1 MKYHDWKILSRYP
14 EDLISVVLKNRHITN
29 PELFFK
35 PDYSTLPKSDDF
47 PGLKKAAKIIF
58 EVKAKKQTVG
68 LFMDYDAD
76 GICGGAIIFKA
87 LAELQIKV
95 EAYIPKREEGYGLSA
110 AAVEHFKK
118 AGISLLITVDCGI
131 RNNKE
136 IDLSRKLGMK
146 VIVVDHHQLGELPKA
161 DALVHPLIPR
171 GNKLR
176 FREYSGGGVAFLLSR
191 ELLGNSGREKWLL
204 DLATISS
211 VADVVP
217 LKEVNRA
224 IVKFGLIVIKKT
236 KNLGLKELIRV
247 ANLDPEKI
255 SAYEIGFMIAPRIN
269 AAGRISNPRRSF
281 ELLTSR
287 DPKVFKS
294 AARELEDLNRE
305 RQDILEATQEEAVK
319 KVIKGKLDQNKIIIL
334 KDKNWNEGIV
344 GLVASRIVEKFY
356 RPTIVLCE
364 KGEILKG
371 SARSISGINITTL
384 ISAADS
390 LLLSFGGHTQAAG
403 LSLKKDK
410 FKAFNDFLIKR
421 AEKESDQ
428 LYRRILKIDAILKIK
443 QINFTLVRDLEKMQP
458 FGPANAKAIFGFEN
472 VTIESLQYVGKE
484 KNHCRFFV
492 CGNGDKRQCIAFR
505 AVENGLDIKSG
516 EKVNIAFSLKM
527 SYWQGQEKIDLIV
540 EDVQKK

>member
-14 EDLISVVLKNRHITN
+14 NDPVSAVLKNRQIKD
-29 PELFFK
+29 PEKFFF
-35 PDYSTLPKSDDF
+35 PDYSTLPKSGDF
-47 PGLKKAAKIIF
+47 PGLTKAAGIIL
-58 EVKAKKQTVG
+58 KAKKEKIG

-87 LAELQIKV
+87 LAELKIKV

-118 AGISLLITVDCGI
+118 VGVSLLITVDCGI

-136 IDLSRKLGMK
+136 IDLSRQLGMK
-146 VIVVDHHQLGELPKA
+146 VVIVDHHQIGEIPKA
-161 DALVHPLIPR
+161 DAIVHPLMTKN
-171 GNKLR
+171 NKLK
-176 FREYSGGGVAFLLSR
+176 FRDYSGGGVAFFLAR
-191 ELLGNSGREKWLL
+191 ELLGSSGREKWLL

-217 LKEVNRA
+217 LKETNRT
-224 IVKFGLIVIKKT
+224 IVKFGLIVLKKT
-236 KNLGLKELIRV
+236 KNLGLKELLKV
-247 ANLDPEKI
+247 ANLDQESL
-255 SAYEIGFMIAPRIN
+255 SAYEVGFMIAPRIN

-281 ELLTSR
+281 ELLTSD

-305 RQDILEATQEEAVK
+305 RQDILQDTQDEAIK
-319 KVIKGKLDQNKIIIL
+319 KVIKEKLDRNKIIIL
-334 KDKNWNEGIV
+334 KGRSWNEGIV

-371 SARSISGINITTL
+371 SARSISGINITDL
-384 ISAADS
+384 ITSAGS
-390 LLLSFGGHTQAAG
+390 HLLSFGGHAQAAG
-403 LSLKKDK
+403 LSLNKNK
-410 FKAFNDFLIKR
+410 FETFNNLLIKH

-428 LYRRILKIDAILKIK
+428 LYRRILKVDAILHIK
-443 QINFTLVRDLEKMQP
+443 QIDFSLLRNLDKMQP
-458 FGPANAKAIFGFEN
+458 FGIANPKPVFGFEN
-472 VTIESLQYVGKE
+472 VEIESLQYIGKD
-484 KNHCRFFV
+484 KNHCRFSI

-505 AVENGLDIKSG
+505 ALENGLDIKSG
-516 EKVNIAFSLKM
+516 EKVNVAFSLKS
-527 SYWQGQEKIDLIV
+527 SYWQGREKIDLIV